1 MADIEKMREVVE
13 EYKFTEDPERR
24 AVLKEKLDKL
34 RAWEHPRVTAKLKE
48 LRSRGILD
56 ANGNLLK

>member
-1 MADIEKMREVVE
+1 MADIEKMREVVD

-24 AVLKEKLDKL
+24 AILKEKLEKL
-34 RAWEHPRVTAKLKE
+34 RAWENPRVTAKLKE
-48 LRSRGILD
+48 LMSRGILD